1 MGISSFYRWLW
12 TIGSPASINTTPPL
26 QVCQSLEKMRCQE
39 RNPWGSLRETFGKSI
54 QIFTCQQNLKRRNT
68 HVKNTHTHQP
78 CLHNPHHC
86 GHSVFRNV
94 KHVLQQGGKCSSFE
108 MCLFPTKAEREREGE
123 WGSGKKKKKE
133 KAGPG
138 NPADSQASKSL
149 PPSPIPHLVSM
160 SLEFKPKWK
169 EIVSCWHQGS
179 SVAYFPC
186 LRFRRNNP
194 TLPRSAIYKQY
205 TWSYS
210 PANQSH
216 NSLVVSTS
224 MRSRLH
230 SLTLAN

>member
-123 WGSGKKKKKE
+123 WGSGKKKKKKQAQE
-133 KAGPG
+133 ILLTRRLLNRCPLLPFPILFPCPWSLNPNGKRSFHVGTRGVLLLSSHVFVSAGTTP
-138 NPADSQASKSL
+138 PCRD
-149 PPSPIPHLVSM
+149 PPSISNTRDH
-160 SLEFKPKWK
+160 
-169 EIVSCWHQGS
+169 IAQQI
-179 SVAYFPC
+179 
-186 LRFRRNNP
+186 N
-194 TLPRSAIYKQY
+194 
-205 TWSYS
+205 
-210 PANQSH
+210 
-216 NSLVVSTS
+216 
-224 MRSRLH
+224 
-230 SLTLAN
+230 LTTH

>member
-1 MGISSFYRWLW
+1 MSS
-12 TIGSPASINTTPPL
+12 THIHTNPAYTLHTTAALLSSGMWSTFSSEGERAHPL
-26 QVCQSLEKMRCQE
+26 
-39 RNPWGSLRETFGKSI
+39 
-54 QIFTCQQNLKRRNT
+54 
-68 HVKNTHTHQP
+68 
-78 CLHNPHHC
+78 
-86 GHSVFRNV
+86 
-94 KHVLQQGGKCSSFE
+94 KCVYSRQ
-108 MCLFPTKAEREREGE
+108 KGRERERERMRQ
-123 WGSGKKKKKE
+123 WKKKKKK

-149 PPSPIPHLVSM
+149 PPSPLHHLVSM

-179 SVAYFPC
+179 SVAFFPC
-186 LRFRRNNP
+186 LRFRRK
-194 TLPRSAIYKQY
+194 RSAIYKQY

-224 MRSRLH
+224 VRSRLH

>member
-1 MGISSFYRWLW
+1 MNYRLTCFNQYYSTSSDLSKSWKNKMSRVQSMG
-12 TIGSPASINTTPPL
+12 
-26 QVCQSLEKMRCQE
+26 Q
-39 RNPWGSLRETFGKSI
+39 TFGKSI
-54 QIFTCQQNLKRRNT
+54 QIFTCQRNLKRRNT
-68 HVKNTHTHQP
+68 HVKHTHTHQP
-78 CLHNPHHC
+78 CLHTPHHC
-86 GHSVFRNV
+86 GPSVFRNV
-94 KHVLQQGGKCSSFE
+94 KHVLQWGGKSSSFE
-108 MCLFPTKAEREREGE
+108 MCLFPTKGERERERE
-123 WGSGKKKKKE
+123 NEAVEKKKKK

-149 PPSPIPHLVSM
+149 PPSPLPHLVSM

-179 SVAYFPC
+179 SVAFFPC
-186 LRFRRNNP
+186 LRFRRK
-194 TLPRSAIYKQY
+194 RSAIYKQY

-224 MRSRLH
+224 VRSRLH